1 MSLLTLQSVGTI
13 DIGLLCVH
21 LSLVHQDK
29 ISSGTRLLLFQGK
42 NFTNPWWRKSQVFF
56 ALELHLSPASR
67 KNLASETCNICLVKI
82 SFRWSVILW
91 FLCMEQS
98 LFHLFCWTYLSE
110 SFGKYILHVIGYL
123 CSIFE
128 WKDKCPILLEWP
140 IMPLP
145 ITWSRHRQISLTHNI
160 CVSNTFKLAEHK
172 TCPKNYT
179 NHVTA
184 LPASN

>member
-67 KNLASETCNICLVKI
+67 KNLASETWIHDVEERSLKTWPLGSLVWCPLGCSSSPRI
-82 SFRWSVILW
+82 RPPCSSSSPSR
-91 FLCMEQS
+91 QG
-98 LFHLFCWTYLSE
+98 WTRQ
-110 SFGKYILHVIGYL
+110 
-123 CSIFE
+123 
-128 WKDKCPILLEWP
+128 ILLGKESWGQFIALRLQSWLRMHYCIACISVNIKVP
-140 IMPLP
+140 GHDINFFRSTRKSSKPL
-145 ITWSRHRQISLTHNI
+145 
-160 CVSNTFKLAEHK
+160 
-172 TCPKNYT
+172 
-179 NHVTA
+179 
-184 LPASN
+184 

>member
-1 MSLLTLQSVGTI
+1 
-13 DIGLLCVH
+13 
-21 LSLVHQDK
+21 
-29 ISSGTRLLLFQGK
+29 
-42 NFTNPWWRKSQVFF
+42 
-56 ALELHLSPASR
+56 
-67 KNLASETCNICLVKI
+67 
-82 SFRWSVILW
+82 
-91 FLCMEQS
+91 MEQS

-179 NHVTA
+179 NHVCPFNCPKLLSSSPKTTSDI
-184 LPASN
+184 PTSNRGNTMDTIKWEAGLKYQLWCKLVISGTSAKNGTDAIF